1 MTLLIALSAV
11 FALLA
16 MFFLGRTVRC
26 TRRGRILRAG
36 GSGISFAVCAVL
48 ATAAILLA
56 VSYFGYER
64 LTAEQT
70 VSRIEF
76 VQTGRNEYQARLMV
90 EGEPDRL
97 FALRGDEWQMDAR
110 LVTWKPP
117 ATILGLDPIYR
128 LERLSGRFTDIG
140 REQNEARTV
149 HELSPPQLMDVWY
162 VARRFPALAPGID
175 AYYGSATYVP
185 MADGARFEVSVSRN
199 ALIARPANAAART
212 AVGQWRSE
220 ASRDL

>member
-1 MTLLIALSAV
+1 MGLLVALSAV

-26 TRRGRILRAG
+26 TRHGRILRAG

-48 ATAAILLA
+48 ATAAILLT
-56 VSYFGYER
+56 VSYYGYNR
-64 LTAEQT
+64 LTAEQA

-140 REQNEARTV
+140 REQNAIRTV
-149 HELSPPQLMDVWY
+149 HQLSPPQLIDVWY

-185 MADGARFEVSVSRN
+185 MADGARFEVSLSRN

-212 AVGQWRSE
+212 AVGKWRSE
-220 ASRDL
+220 AR